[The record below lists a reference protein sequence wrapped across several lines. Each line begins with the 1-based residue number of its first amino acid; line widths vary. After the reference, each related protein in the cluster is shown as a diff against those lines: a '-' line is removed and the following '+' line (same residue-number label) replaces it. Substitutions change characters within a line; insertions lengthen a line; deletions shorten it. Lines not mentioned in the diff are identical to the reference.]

1 MAITGT
7 NTLHQD
13 ETFVVETLTTEDA
26 TVTDDLSVGDDLGVS
41 GDLSVTGTAMIGGS
55 LIVGTQTPMFTA
67 TIGLA
72 KSSTTDGMDITITL
86 KQSSGA
92 TLGAIQTFI
101 VFMSETNTGT
111 GLTADTYS
119 GDLTAST
126 GTILQALTAK
136 KAWLVTTAASGIFAA
151 TLVASANP
159 TDQYVVVVHPL
170 SGQHIVSAASGTN
183 WEGAS

>member
-1 MAITGT
+1 MATGT
-7 NTLHQD
+7 STLHQD
-13 ETFVVETLTTEDA
+13 ETFVVETLNA
-26 TVTDDLSVGDDLGVS
+26 DDIAVSDDMTVGDDLGVT
-41 GDLSVTGTAMIGGS
+41 GDLLVGGTAQISGS

-86 KQSSGA
+86 KQSSGS

-119 GDLTAST
+119 GDLTATT

-136 KAWLVTTAASGIFAA
+136 KAWLVTTAVSGIFAG

>member
-1 MAITGT
+1 MT
-7 NTLHQD
+7 
-13 ETFVVETLTTEDA
+13 
-26 TVTDDLSVGDDLGVS
+26 VGDDLGVS

-67 TIGLA
+67 TIALA
-72 KSSTTDGMDITITL
+72 ASSTTDGMDITITL
-86 KQSSGA
+86 KQSSGS
-92 TLGAIQTFI
+92 TLGSIQTLL

-126 GTILQALTAK
+126 GTILMALTAK
-136 KAWLVTTAASGIFAA
+136 KAWLVTTTVGGVFAG

-159 TDQYVVVVHPL
+159 ADQYVVVVHPL